1 MSFWARFRNYFLAG
15 ILVTAPIGITFWL
28 AWKVVGFVDN
38 SVRPLVPLELR
49 PETYLPIDIE
59 LPGFGIVV
67 VVAGLVLIGSFTTG
81 IFGKLI
87 VKYSEWLL
95 NRIPVVKSIYGW
107 TRQIFE
113 TLLSEDSTAF
123 REVVLIEY
131 PCRGSWAVGFIT
143 GQTQGEI
150 QDLTAETV
158 FNVFV
163 PATPNPTTGFLLFIP
178 ERDIHRL
185 DMAVDDGVRLVIS
198 GGIVKPASDQE
209 ESVWGAGTGIADEV
223 ERIKT
228 SMEEARFRT
237 EHESTWGAGTGI
249 ADEVE
254 RIKTAMEE
262 ERSSKIKVVGPLGK
276 MRDYFFTGTLVT
288 APIAITIWL
297 AVAVVDYFD
306 ESVIPLIPAG
316 WNPETYLPFGI
327 PGLGLVTAV
336 LSMTL
341 IGFLT
346 AGFIGNAIVRMG
358 ERLIERLP
366 IVRGI
371 YSAVKQ
377 IFESLLKK
385 QSSAFR
391 EVVLVQYPR
400 PEAWAI
406 GFMTGNAARE
416 IDGKTPHDGSVN
428 IFLPTTPNP
437 TSGFLLFLPPEAV
450 HKLAMTVEEG
460 LKMVVSGGIV
470 TPGAPAADATD
481 ATGEAD
487 ADATD
492 TNAPAEAPSD
502 APANDRGGR

>member
-1 MSFWARFRNYFLAG
+1 MSFAARFRNYFLAG

-38 SVRPLVPLELR
+38 SVRPLIPPELK
-49 PETYLPIDIE
+49 PTTYLPIDIE

-67 VVAGLVLIGSFTTG
+67 VVVSLVLIGSVTTG
-81 IFGKLI
+81 IFGKLL

-123 REVVLIEY
+123 REVVLTEY

-143 GQTQGEI
+143 GQTKGEI
-150 QDLTAETV
+150 QDLTTETV

-178 ERDIHRL
+178 ERDIRRL
-185 DMAVDDGVRLVIS
+185 DMSVDDGVKLVIS
-198 GGIVKPASDQE
+198 GGIVKPSGE
-209 ESVWGAGTGIADEV
+209 DE
-223 ERIKT
+223 
-228 SMEEARFRT
+228 
-237 EHESTWGAGTGI
+237 ESTWGAGTGI

-254 RIKTAMEE
+254 RIKATMEE
-262 ERSSKIKVVGPLGK
+262 ERFRAEHEATWGAGTGIAEEVERIKTVMEEEHPSTIKMAGPLGK

-297 AVAVVDYFD
+297 ALAVVDFFD
-306 ESVIPLIPAG
+306 RSVIPLIPAS

-366 IVRGI
+366 VVRGI

-406 GFMTGNAARE
+406 GFITGNAARE
-416 IDGKTPHDGSVN
+416 IDGKTPDDGSLN

-450 HKLAMTVEEG
+450 HKLSMTVEEG

-470 TPGAPAADATD
+470 TPGGPAEEAADAADATD
-481 ATGEAD
+481 AAD
-487 ADATD
+487 ADA
-492 TNAPAEAPSD
+492 PSD
-502 APANDRGGR
+502 TPALDRDGREGG